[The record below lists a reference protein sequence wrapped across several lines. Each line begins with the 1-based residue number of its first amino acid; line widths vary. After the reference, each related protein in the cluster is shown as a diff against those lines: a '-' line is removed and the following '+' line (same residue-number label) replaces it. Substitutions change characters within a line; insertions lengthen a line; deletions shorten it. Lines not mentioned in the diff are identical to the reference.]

1 MRAASIITR
10 RALVSSRGV
19 RAAAPRQLAPWR
31 CLTQTTAPGAQ
42 EKRDI
47 LKASV
52 PHVASLGWCDDALA
66 AGARD
71 LGLSAAAQGQ
81 VTNGAVDLVAFVAQE
96 QCDKLR
102 EEVDDAAEE
111 LAALDDWRDRLK
123 LAISKRLE
131 LSKPFHAHR
140 AQAMGLMVTPLARD
154 DGAVPPADPPPAF
167 EVLHRLV
174 DELARATVVHE
185 ELDVP
190 EWRLRRAAAGV
201 AYALCEVRALTDDS
215 EDLGKSLKVAAEVVD
230 RFGDASEGPAA
241 LKQGLKAGAHAAASL
256 GTAALSFLP
265 GPAVGA
271 LPQLLDVFASRL
283 SGGLEDVFELSLKKA
298 PGAARVARA
307 GAAGARRVSGAGA
320 GAGARAGAWWQV
332 RCSEPLHDP
341 SVRVTGGDPR
351 SCRVAWRRFRL
362 PLMLLSF
369 DVSTRTSASLSQLD
383 RPAAARALRPRAF
396 VCASA
401 VIL

>member
-1 MRAASIITR
+1 MFWLEAEPSVALRELQPASETNNRACQDTRAPMRAASVVAR
-10 RALVSSRGV
+10 RALVSGRGV

-31 CLTQTTAPGAQ
+31 CLTQTTAPGAL

-96 QCDKLR
+96 QCEKLR
-102 EEVDDAAEE
+102 EEIDDAAQE

-123 LAISKRLE
+123 LAIAKRLE

-167 EVLHRLV
+167 DVLHRLV

-185 ELDVP
+185 EALDVP

-215 EDLGKSLKVAAEVVD
+215 EDLGRSLKVASEVVD

-298 PGAARVARA
+298 LKALPESPVPAPPGRAASSAPA
-307 GAAGARRVSGAGA
+307 P
-320 GAGARAGAWWQV
+320 
-332 RCSEPLHDP
+332 EP
-341 SVRVTGGDPR
+341 
-351 SCRVAWRRFRL
+351 
-362 PLMLLSF
+362 
-369 DVSTRTSASLSQLD
+369 SAK
-383 RPAAARALRPRAF
+383 
-396 VCASA
+396 
-401 VIL
+401 

>member
-1 MRAASIITR
+1 MRAHRSSRAARSCPAEACAPRR
-10 RALVSSRGV
+10 RASCGASHKPRRPAPGKTRHPQGV
-19 RAAAPRQLAPWR
+19 RAARRLIRLVRRRPRR
-31 CLTQTTAPGAQ
+31 
-42 EKRDI
+42 RR
-47 LKASV
+47 
-52 PHVASLGWCDDALA
+52 
-66 AGARD
+66 ARAC
-71 LGLSAAAQGQ
+71 LSAAAQGQ

-102 EEVDDAAEE
+102 EEVDDAAQE

-167 EVLHRLV
+167 HVLHRLV
-174 DELARATVVHE
+174 DELARATVVSHE

-283 SGGLEDVFELSLKKA
+283 SGGLGVPKPRRSA
-298 PGAARVARA
+298 RPGAARVAGA
-307 GAAGARRVSGAGA
+307 GAAGRAAPRSRSWSRRPV
-320 GAGARAGAWWQV
+320 ARAVYSYTFTHSYV
-332 RCSEPLHDP
+332 RCRCWIGRRQLGH
-341 SVRVTGGDPR
+341 SV
-351 SCRVAWRRFRL
+351 
-362 PLMLLSF
+362 
-369 DVSTRTSASLSQLD
+369 TRAAHCSQ
-383 RPAAARALRPRAF
+383 
-396 VCASA
+396 

>member
-1 MRAASIITR
+1 MRAASLIAR

-123 LAISKRLE
+123 LAIAKRLE

-174 DELARATVVHE
+174 DELARATVVSTE

-298 PGAARVARA
+298 
-307 GAAGARRVSGAGA
+307 
-320 GAGARAGAWWQV
+320 
-332 RCSEPLHDP
+332 L
-341 SVRVTGGDPR
+341 
-351 SCRVAWRRFRL
+351 
-362 PLMLLSF
+362 
-369 DVSTRTSASLSQLD
+369 
-383 RPAAARALRPRAF
+383 RALPESPVPAPPGRA
-396 VCASA
+396 ASPEPEPEPA
-401 VIL
+401 PEPEPSAK